1 MQNKKGMLKYLVK
14 SQELDK
20 LREKSQKTSEES
32 DIIDPSLLRLALKA
46 VEKSPPHRCTVAWD
60 IVREVAKG
68 GIDNS
73 DELWSWAEG
82 VKNRAYLGT
91 VACSTD
97 IKLEPRP
104 KDKNEAQSETT
115 CEDPSN
121 TTQRSASKRMC
132 SLSMLDFLYSEIDQ
146 ELREC
151 ARAIKEKTKE
161 WICTNCKKRLRVSDE
176 NELCFTCSQSSGGA
190 SEGKT

>member
-20 LREKSQKTSEES
+20 LREKSEKSEES

-46 VEKSPPHRCTVAWD
+46 VEKSPPHRCTLAWD

-73 DELWSWAEG
+73 DDLWSWEDG
-82 VKNRAYLGT
+82 VRNRAYLGT

-97 IKLEPRP
+97 IKLEPTG
-104 KDKNEAQSETT
+104 NEAQSETT
-115 CEDPSN
+115 SADPSDA
-121 TTQRSASKRMC
+121 TQMSVSRRMC

-151 ARAIKEKTKE
+151 AAAIEKETSE
-161 WICTNCKKRLRVSDE
+161 WICTDCRKRLRVKD
-176 NELCFTCSQSSGGA
+176 NKCFTCSQKKQRPD
-190 SEGKT
+190 GKT